1 MIMRKKRHFLYYAM
15 TLVFG
20 LATIFII
27 HSCSTDEYYSD
38 ELQIEEN
45 GIPRKSALSSNII
58 NNTNS
63 LIDSIAI
70 SDEFWEFERNSRLLA
85 DKFQAYTSTL
95 SEEEHDKFMENL
107 NDDDYMEEFIR
118 KANLEKEL
126 QQMNEAK
133 ENLLLHTGFSRLS
146 EDERISL
153 FRQYAESH
161 ESTGKTLIKTRTE
174 GGDANANSC
183 EAKRQAAYAQAK
195 ADYDNAIIKCKQE
208 SSTNNYCYTQ
218 ALANYERCKDIADIN
233 YKTCIG
239 K

>member
-1 MIMRKKRHFLYYAM
+1 MRKKRHFLYYAM
-15 TLVFG
+15 ALACG
-20 LATIFII
+20 LATIFVIY
-27 HSCSTDEYYSD
+27 SCSTDEYCSD
-38 ELQIEEN
+38 ELQIKGN
-45 GIPRKSALSSNII
+45 RIPEKSALSSDIV
-58 NNTNS
+58 NNANL

-70 SDEFWEFERNSRLLA
+70 SDEFWEFERSSKLLS

-95 SEEEHDKFMENL
+95 SEEEYGKLMENL
-107 NDDDYMEEFIR
+107 NNDDYMEEFIK
-118 KANLEKEL
+118 KANLEQEL

-174 GGDANANSC
+174 GGDANSC
-183 EAKRQAAYAQAK
+183 EAKRQAAYAQAQ
-195 ADYDNAIIKCKQE
+195 ADYDNAIIKCRQE

-218 ALANYERCKDIADIN
+218 ALAKYERSKRASDRA
-233 YKTCIG
+233 YEECI
-239 K
+239 KR

>member
-1 MIMRKKRHFLYYAM
+1 MRKKRHFLYYAM
-15 TLVFG
+15 TLAFG

-95 SEEEHDKFMENL
+95 SEEEHDKLMENL

-161 ESTGKTLIKTRTE
+161 ESTGKH
-174 GGDANANSC
+174 S
-183 EAKRQAAYAQAK
+183 
-195 ADYDNAIIKCKQE
+195 
-208 SSTNNYCYTQ
+208 
-218 ALANYERCKDIADIN
+218 
-233 YKTCIG
+233 
-239 K
+239 

>member
-1 MIMRKKRHFLYYAM
+1 MRKKRHFLYYVM
-15 TLVFG
+15 TLAFG

-38 ELQIEEN
+38 ELQIDGN
-45 GIPRKSALSSNII
+45 GIPQKSALSSDII
-58 NNTNS
+58 NNTNL

-70 SDEFWEFERNSRLLA
+70 SDEFWEFERNSKLLS

-95 SEEEHDKFMENL
+95 SEEEYDKFMENL

-174 GGDANANSC
+174 GGDANSC

-195 ADYDNAIIKCKQE
+195 ADYNNDIIKCRME
-208 SSTNNYCYTQ
+208 SSTSNCYTQ
-218 ALANYERCKDIADIN
+218 ALSRYERNQRAAERE
-233 YKTCIG
+233 YKSCIQG
-239 K
+239 N

>member
-1 MIMRKKRHFLYYAM
+1 MLHMVVGGVLGCAVYAQ
-15 TLVFG
+15 G
-20 LATIFII
+20 LA
-27 HSCSTDEYYSD
+27 YYVPD
-38 ELQIEEN
+38 NLARY
-45 GIPRKSALSSNII
+45 GSAIDHVSFSSNP
-58 NNTNS
+58 
-63 LIDSIAI
+63 
-70 SDEFWEFERNSRLLA
+70 F
-85 DKFQAYTSTL
+85 
-95 SEEEHDKFMENL
+95 NL
-107 NDDDYMEEFIR
+107 GHYMEEFIR

-161 ESTGKTLIKTRTE
+161 ESTDKTLIKTRTE

-218 ALANYERCKDIADIN
+218 ALANYERCKRASDRA
-233 YKTCIG
+233 YEECIER
-239 K
+239 